1 MKICELM
8 RCLNILKVVAA
19 VLLASQ
25 VVSQGASYQ
34 LAWNSNPEPD
44 IVAYK
49 VHVGTSSRSYT
60 RTYSVTSPSVSI
72 SDLPDAPAYYFAVT
86 AVNSAGQESDFSS
99 EVSTISPNTPVLTST
114 LSATSLQLSVSAP
127 EGTVV
132 RFEAST
138 NLQNWQFL
146 ANRTAN
152 SQGVAIL
159 NQPRSSML
167 PVRFYRS
174 SRP

>member
-8 RCLNILKVVAA
+8 RYLNIFKVVAA

-25 VVSQGASYQ
+25 AASHAASYQ

-44 IVAYK
+44 IVSYK
-49 VHVGTSSRSYT
+49 VHVGTYSRSYT
-60 RTYSVTSPSVSI
+60 RTYSVASPAATI

-99 EVSTISPNTPVLTST
+99 EVSTISPNSLVLTTALTVS
-114 LSATSLQLSVSAP
+114 SLQLTVNAP

-138 NLQNWQFL
+138 NLQNWQFV

-152 SQGVAIL
+152 SQGVAVL

-167 PVRFYRS
+167 PARFYRS